1 MCKMMMLM
9 MQLVMM
15 KGVKEMTDTSYVPAC
30 MQQERNET
38 EKEGEIKKERK
49 KKKKEEAC
57 ARDIDYDI

>member
-1 MCKMMMLM
+1 MMYMCKMMMLM

-15 KGVKEMTDTSYVPAC
+15 KGMKERTDTSYVPAC

-49 KKKKEEAC
+49 KRGSMRA
-57 ARDIDYDI
+57 

>member
-1 MCKMMMLM
+1 MYMCKMMMLM

-15 KGVKEMTDTSYVPAC
+15 KGMKEMTDTSYVPAC

-38 EKEGEIKKERK
+38 EKEGEIKKKR
-49 KKKKEEAC
+49 KKKEEAC

>member
-1 MCKMMMLM
+1 MMMLM

-15 KGVKEMTDTSYVPAC
+15 KGMKEMSDTSYVPAC

-49 KKKKEEAC
+49 KKKKKRKH
-57 ARDIDYDI
+57 ARVT